1 MENRLKE
8 LIEDLIAEIEQED
21 MEIEEATTTGDIAGY
36 NTPNAFKDTDGT
48 DEDDEAD
55 GKYIDKINQAT
66 GYKRVNENRWLE
78 LKRDE
83 SSPKQKI
90 GRGISQVN
98 KQLSEIE
105 TFLRWY
111 GKIKKEGDLNSNQYW
126 KRTQKNLFRIRERLN
141 NIVTQ
146 ITKL

>member
-1 MENRLKE
+1 MSLRKLV
-8 LIEDLIAEIEQED
+8 EDLIEEIQNEEL
-21 MEIEEATTTGDIAGY
+21 EIEESTTTGDIAGY

-48 DEDDEAD
+48 DEDDEPED
-55 GKYIDKINQAT
+55 EVVDRINKST
-66 GYKRVNENRWLE
+66 GYERVSENRRLE
-78 LKRDE
+78 LKKDE

-111 GKIKKEGDLNSNQYW
+111 GKIKKEGDLDSNQYW

-141 NIVTQ
+141 NIVTS
-146 ITKL
+146 ISKL

>member
-1 MENRLKE
+1 MDNLKKI
-8 LIEDLIAEIEQED
+8 IEDLIAEIEQED
-21 MEIEEATTTGDIAGY
+21 MEVDEATTTSNVAGY

-48 DEDDEAD
+48 DEDEESDD
-55 GKYIDKINQAT
+55 DYINHIIKST
-66 GYKRVNENRWLE
+66 GYSKVNENRWLE
-78 LKRDE
+78 LKNDD

-90 GRGISQVN
+90 GRGISNVN

-111 GKIKKEGDLNSNQYW
+111 GKIKKESDLNSDQYW

-146 ITKL
+146 ISKL

>member
-1 MENRLKE
+1 MSLRKLV
-8 LIEDLIAEIEQED
+8 EDLIEEIEQDELSVD
-21 MEIEEATTTGDIAGY
+21 EMTTTGNIAGY

-48 DEDDEAD
+48 DEDDEPED
-55 GKYIDKINQAT
+55 EVVDRINKST
-66 GYKRVNENRWLE
+66 GYERVSENRWLE
-78 LKRDE
+78 LKKDE

-111 GKIKKEGDLNSNQYW
+111 GKIKKEGDLDSNQYW

-141 NIVTQ
+141 NIVTS
-146 ITKL
+146 ISKL